1 MGFAERLDEELR
13 ILDAT
18 NADLAAAS
26 GLGKSTV
33 SRYRRGER
41 EPRWGSTQL
50 RQLAGGLCRLHQ
62 GRGREV
68 PEEKAVLDGLNAS
81 LSGGLRLDYDIS
93 LSRIKLLCRALELH
107 SASLARA
114 LSYDP
119 SYISRILSGVR
130 RPGDAAGFA
139 AQVAACAARLCAAG
153 ERRHAVAELV
163 GCAPDILASRE
174 TGEEALRIWLTEG

>member
-1 MGFAERLDEELR
+1 MRFAERLDEELR
-13 ILDAT
+13 FLEAT

-41 EPRWGSTQL
+41 EPRWGSPQL
-50 RQLAGGLCRLHQ
+50 RQLASGLIRLRQ

-68 PEEKAVLDGLNAS
+68 PEEKAVLDGLAAS
-81 LSGGLRLDYDIS
+81 LTGGFCLDYDIC

-119 SYISRILSGVR
+119 SYISRILSGAR

-139 AQVAACAARLCAAG
+139 AQVAACAARLCTESSRREAG
-153 ERRHAVAELV
+153 AELV
-163 GCAPDILASRE
+163 GCTPEDLSDRE
-174 TGEEALRIWLTEG
+174 TGETLLRLWLTVG